1 MTKKTWA
8 ERSLHPLFRRWTHIR
23 QCVLNPTYPDYK
35 AGLTCDG
42 LDNFEEF
49 AAWVEQE
56 IGPPPSIK
64 HKLNRVDQTMGWI
77 RGNLRWTDSKGVGKN
92 LLGHNIWM
100 ELNGE
105 RLCLQ
110 DIAERYNIK
119 YGTVQ
124 SRYHRGWSAEQ
135 IVNIEPRL
143 GNKVVSRRRNEN
155 TTTQDS

>member
-23 QCVLNPTYPDYK
+23 QCVLNPTYSDYK

-49 AAWVEQE
+49 AAWIEQE
-56 IGPPPSIK
+56 IGSPPSTK
-64 HKLNRVDQTMGWI
+64 HKLNRIDQTQGWI
-77 RGNLRWTDSKGVGKN
+77 RGNLRWTDSKGVGRN
-92 LLGHNIWM
+92 LKGHNIWL
-100 ELNGE
+100 EVKGE
-105 RLCLQ
+105 TLCLQ
-110 DIAERYNIK
+110 DISERYNIK
-119 YGTVQ
+119 YGTVA
-124 SRYHRGWSAEQ
+124 SRHRRGWTAEE

-143 GNKVVSRRRNEN
+143 GNKIRTRSQNEI